1 MATKKPDVTLGVLTH
16 VLTLFSSFIAP
27 LIILLAADDAFARNN
42 ARAALNWQISLAI
55 YVFISVVLIFTIILA
70 PLSILVIIV
79 LSVLNLVLIIIA
91 AVQASKGEVY
101 NYPLAIPFLSLE

>member
-1 MATKKPDVTLGVLTH
+1 MVKKQQDVTLGVLTH

-27 LIILLAADDAFARNN
+27 LIILLVAEDTFSRNN

-55 YVFISVVLIFTIILA
+55 YMFISFVLVLLLIGILF
-70 PLSILVIIV
+70 VIV
-79 LSVLNLVLIIIA
+79 LSIINLILIIIA

-101 NYPLAIPFLSLE
+101 SYPLAIPFLSLE